1 MRWNGFWIYQIK
13 SGIER
18 EITMH
23 GTYIGNDKMLVKLA
37 YNAFLTISSK
47 DLSVM
52 PLLVS
57 TGIFEAPL
65 TKFFLTNVKPGNV
78 VVDIGTNVGYFT
90 VLASK
95 LVGDQGRVIGFEANP
110 ELVLNVKDNLAM
122 NWTTENTKII
132 NKAVYSQNTVLN
144 FRTSEKFHAY
154 SSIHEKPKDE
164 NLVDNYSLIEVNAV
178 TLDSELQD
186 IEFIDLLKIDIEGGE
201 YHAFLGMMGLI
212 ERKRIKRITF
222 EWNRPMLGDEAEKF
236 LRLIS
241 DILNR
246 LSGRLYLI
254 DQEGNTDPTTLKEIS
269 SVEFYP
275 FALIEF

>member
-1 MRWNGFWIYQIK
+1 
-13 SGIER
+13 
-18 EITMH
+18 MH

-254 DQEGNTDPTTLKEIS
+254 DQEGNTVPTTLKEIS